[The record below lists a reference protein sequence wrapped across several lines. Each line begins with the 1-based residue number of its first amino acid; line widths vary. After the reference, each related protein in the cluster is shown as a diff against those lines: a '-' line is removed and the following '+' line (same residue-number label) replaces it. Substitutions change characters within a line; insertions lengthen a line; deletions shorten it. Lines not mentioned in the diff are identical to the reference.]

1 LKGDNES
8 KKQYFSRKLSQ
19 SMSNKENKVP
29 EIKHVAIAGNIGAG
43 KTTLCTRLGKHF
55 GWEVHYENTEDNPY
69 LSDFYT
75 DMKRWSFNLQ
85 IFFLNNRYRQILD
98 ILNGNKT
105 VIQDRTI
112 YEDAYIFAPNLHD
125 MGLMSS
131 RDYDNYI
138 DLFETMTS
146 QIQPPDLLI
155 YLRASISTLVSH
167 IQTRGRDYEGNMSL
181 DYLKRLNQRY
191 ENWITGYSSGRLL
204 IIDSDQI
211 DFEEKPEDL
220 GTVINKVQ
228 AELHGLF

>member
-1 LKGDNES
+1 
-8 KKQYFSRKLSQ
+8 
-19 SMSNKENKVP
+19 MSNKENKVP